1 MGGDTAGFGAVLGTR
16 WVAECDG
23 VEGPDDAGESGSV
36 THNLYNIR
44 FCIVR
49 YGSWMLTDVIW

>member
-44 FCIVR
+44 FCIV
-49 YGSWMLTDVIW
+49 G